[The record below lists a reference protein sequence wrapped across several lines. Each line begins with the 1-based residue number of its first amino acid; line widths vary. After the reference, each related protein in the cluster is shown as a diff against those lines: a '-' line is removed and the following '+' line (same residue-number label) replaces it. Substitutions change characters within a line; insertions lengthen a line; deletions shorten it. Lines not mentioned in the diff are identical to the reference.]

1 MCWQATFVFLRLL
14 DHKGRINQMSSK
26 SCISCSY
33 RAASLQSSRENL
45 AARLRVQISPRSCKD
60 RTVSDLCSHPV
71 PGSLSQ
77 GTHVPLPGLCG
88 LAPGTRWGFGKAL
101 PPWQSPSRSWN
112 SEPSHTALHPSPS
125 LLPLLGRSFSLGL
138 QAESRLR

>member
-1 MCWQATFVFLRLL
+1 MCWQATFVFLGLL
-14 DHKGRINQMSSK
+14 DRKGRINQMSSK

-33 RAASLQSSRENL
+33 RAASLQYSRENF
-45 AARLRVQISPRSCKD
+45 AARLHVQISPRSCKD
-60 RTVSDLCSHPV
+60 RTVLDLCPHPV

-88 LAPGTRWGFGKAL
+88 LAPGTRWGFGKAI
-101 PPWQSPSRSWN
+101 PSWQSPARSWN
-112 SEPSHTALHPSPS
+112 SELSHTALHLSLS
-125 LLPLLGRSFSLGL
+125 LLPLLGRGFSLGL